1 MSTEKLKD
9 HLVVDEEH
17 HRAVRSVA
25 AEKKMDMTEYV
36 HSILDLQPEIYAAI
50 KRIRAHEE

>member
-1 MSTEKLKD
+1 MSAEKLKD
-9 HLVVDEEH
+9 HLVVDVEH

-50 KRIRAHEE
+50 KRIRSHED